1 MGPSGLVAVLAG
13 WITTEV
19 GRQPY
24 TIWGLMRTS
33 ESASPLAAPA
43 VGASLLAFI
52 IVYFF
57 VFGAGVFYL
66 LRLMKAGPKVGEE
79 GMADVDGP
87 IRTSGTTPAQQ
98 TSAQD
103 DPAPR
108 KEEG

>member
-1 MGPSGLVAVLAG
+1 
-13 WITTEV
+13 
-19 GRQPY
+19 
-24 TIWGLMRTS
+24 MRTS

-52 IVYFF
+52 VVYFF

-79 GMADVDGP
+79 GMTETDGP

-98 TSAQD
+98 STAQD
-103 DPAPR
+103 DPKR
-108 KEEG
+108 REEEG